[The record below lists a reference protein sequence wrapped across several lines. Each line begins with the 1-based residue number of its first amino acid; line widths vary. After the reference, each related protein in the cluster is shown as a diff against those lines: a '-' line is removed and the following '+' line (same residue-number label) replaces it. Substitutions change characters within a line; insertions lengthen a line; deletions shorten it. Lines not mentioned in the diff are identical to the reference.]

1 MLWDLVDD
9 PRISSA
15 HDRILLGDAPK
26 FISIASLWEIA
37 IKAGI
42 GKLAMPERLLETI
55 TESDVQLLP
64 ITPAHVLHTASL
76 PRHHGDPFD
85 RLLIAQAQIEGL
97 TLVTADRHFSNYDVA
112 LA

>member
-1 MLWDLVDD
+1 MSAPRYLLDTHIMLWDLVDD

-55 TESDVQLLP
+55 TKA
-64 ITPAHVLHTASL
+64 TCNCC
-76 PRHHGDPFD
+76 R
-85 RLLIAQAQIEGL
+85 
-97 TLVTADRHFSNYDVA
+97 
-112 LA
+112 